1 MLTDIETAVTIIITY
16 LVLVFASGA
25 VILSIDKR
33 KERRNKNVRK
43 SRKIRKMQRRA
54 ELQDDVAEGESDI

>member
-25 VILSIDKR
+25 VILSIDKT
-33 KERRNKNVRK
+33 KERRRKNVRK
-43 SRKIRKMQRRA
+43 SRKIRKMQRRT
-54 ELQDDVAEGESDI
+54 ELQDEVVEGESDT

>member
-25 VILSIDKR
+25 VILSIDKK
-33 KERRNKNVRK
+33 KERRKDKEKCTKKQKN
-43 SRKIRKMQRRA
+43 I
-54 ELQDDVAEGESDI
+54 

>member
-25 VILSIDKR
+25 VILSIDNR
-33 KERRNKNVRK
+33 KERRNKNVRN
-43 SRKIRKMQRRA
+43 SRRVCKMQRRA
-54 ELQDDVAEGESDI
+54 ELQDEVAEGTSN